1 MKELISIQQIQKQD
15 LKKLVF
21 IYSNKQS
28 IERIIQDDKI
38 NKNWIYEVIL
48 NEGTLRIKNITIITI
63 FL

>member
-38 NKNWIYEVIL
+38 NKNGIDEIIL
-48 NEGTLRIKNITIITI
+48 IRETSRIQKI
-63 FL
+63 